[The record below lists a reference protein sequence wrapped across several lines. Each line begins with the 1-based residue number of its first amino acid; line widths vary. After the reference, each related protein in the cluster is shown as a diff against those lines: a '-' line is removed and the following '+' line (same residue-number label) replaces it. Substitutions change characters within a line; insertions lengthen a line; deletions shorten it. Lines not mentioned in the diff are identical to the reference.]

1 MSDAY
6 TTYWSRSMVE
16 VLRELRQEGVPLRVL
31 FGGPHTSLPS
41 FQRAGVRPGDLVYP
55 VRVAQGALY
64 VLGCVRVEA
73 TMSLEAY
80 IAANPGLF
88 GGLEGGWPM
97 ATLENYLACHPELAW
112 LAPTC
117 VDEVVLGEGTP
128 IRLSVQVAPDAVCRL
143 RYRSRRG
150 ERPLKHVIDGRI
162 THVIGLQGVYRL
174 APDSAAVFER
184 IAMSSGERG

>member
-16 VLRELRQEGVPLRVL
+16 ALRALGQESARLCVL

-41 FQRAGVRPGDLVYP
+41 FRRAGVRVGDLVYP
-55 VRVAQGALY
+55 VHVAQGALY
-64 VLGCVRVEA
+64 VLGSLRVTA
-73 TMSLEAY
+73 TMSLQTY
-80 IAANPGLF
+80 ISANPELF

-97 ATLENYLACHPELAW
+97 ATLENYLACHPQLAW

-117 VDEVVLGEGTP
+117 VDEVVLGAGTP
-128 IRLSVQVAPDAVCRL
+128 IRLDVQVDPAVVSQL

-150 ERPLKHVIDGRI
+150 ERPLKHVTDGRI
-162 THVIGLQGVYRL
+162 THVIGLQGIYRL
-174 APDSAAVFER
+174 APQSAAAFAR
-184 IAMSSGERG
+184 IADVL

>member
-1 MSDAY
+1 MGEAY

-16 VLRELRQEGVPLRVL
+16 AARRLGQENARLHVL

-41 FQRAGVRPGDLVYP
+41 FRRAGVRPGDLVYP
-55 VRVAQGALY
+55 VHVARGSLY
-64 VLGCVRVEA
+64 VLGCLRVEA

-80 IAANPGLF
+80 IAANPELF
-88 GGLEGGWPM
+88 GGREGGWPM
-97 ATLENYLACHPELAW
+97 ATLENYLTRHPELAW

-128 IRLSVQVAPDAVCRL
+128 IRMGVQVDPDVVSRL

-150 ERPLKHVIDGRI
+150 ERPLKHVVDGRI

-174 APDSAAVFER
+174 APGSAAAFER
-184 IAMSSGERG
+184 IADAPG